1 VNEAQSNKPN
11 SQSAEFRDKKVRM
24 KLSHISTAAD
34 VQRALRKLASSKR
47 AAGSAWFFKCEE
59 GEYGEGDQFIGV
71 TVPQQRA
78 VARKF
83 GALPLSQVD
92 RLLRS
97 KIHEDRLTAL
107 FILVHQFTKA
117 RDAAVRK
124 RIHTFY
130 LRRLRCVNN
139 WDLVDASAPYIVAAV
154 PAGNLALLTKLS
166 ASRNLWERRVAM
178 VATWHCIRQGS
189 AREALHIAERLV
201 DDEHDLIH
209 KASGW
214 MLREVGARVG
224 RAHLRGFLKRHA
236 ATMPRTMLRYA
247 IEHLSN
253 AERAKWMSVAAASPG
268 SKRRRVEA

>member
-1 VNEAQSNKPN
+1 
-11 SQSAEFRDKKVRM
+11 M
-24 KLSHISTAAD
+24 KSSDISTAAD
-34 VQRALRKLASSKR
+34 VQRALRRLASPKR
-47 AAGSAWFFKCEE
+47 AAGSAWFFKC
-59 GEYGEGDQFIGV
+59 GKGDYGEGDQFIGV

-78 VARKF
+78 VARKSSS
-83 GALPLSQVD
+83 LPLSQID

-107 FILVHQFTKA
+107 FILVHQFTRA
-117 RDAAVRK
+117 RDEAVRK
-124 RIHTFY
+124 KIHAFY
-130 LRRLRCVNN
+130 LERLRYVNN

-166 ASRNLWERRVAM
+166 SSKNLWERRVAM
-178 VATWHCIRQGS
+178 LATWHCIRQGS
-189 AREALHIAERLV
+189 SREALRIAERLV
-201 DDEHDLIH
+201 DDGHDLIH

-247 IEHLSN
+247 IEHLPKP
-253 AERAKWMSVAAASPG
+253 ERTKWMSVASTSRAASP
-268 SKRRRVEA
+268 RF

>member
-1 VNEAQSNKPN
+1 
-11 SQSAEFRDKKVRM
+11 M
-24 KLSHISTAAD
+24 KASHISTAND
-34 VQRALRKLASSKR
+34 VQRALRELASPKR
-47 AAGSAWFFKCEE
+47 AAGSAWFFKCGK

-83 GALPLSQVD
+83 KTLPLSQTD

-97 KIHEDRLTAL
+97 KIHEDRLTGL
-107 FILVHQFTKA
+107 FILVHQFTRA
-117 RDAAVRK
+117 RDEAARQK
-124 RIHTFY
+124 IHTFY
-130 LRRLRCVNN
+130 LERLRCVNN

-154 PAGNLALLTKLS
+154 PAGNLALLTRLS
-166 ASRNLWERRVAM
+166 GSKNLWERRVAM

-189 AREALHIAERLV
+189 AREALSIAERLV

-224 RAHLRGFLKRHA
+224 RVHLLGFLKRHA

-247 IEHLSN
+247 IEHLPKPQ
-253 AERAKWMSVAAASPG
+253 RAKWMRAAQRAP
-268 SKRRRVEA
+268 RL